1 MFENVAHVEFHEREY
16 DRILSCIS
24 REGEVVK
31 VGISC
36 FVTSMSITQF
46 DVFHGL
52 ALYRI
57 NVSQEPE
64 NQLFIIL
71 FFILVKIHFRRTMYL

>member
-31 VGISC
+31 VGIGY
-36 FVTSMSITQF
+36 FGTSLNISEF
-46 DVFHGL
+46 DVFPGL

-57 NVSQEPE
+57 NVSQESE
-64 NQLFIIL
+64 NQLFIKL
-71 FFILVKIHFRRTMYL
+71 FFILMKIHFRRAIYL